1 MKAQAYKK
9 IIDFF
14 AILDKA
20 IYERSRKLG
29 RSMQY
34 DFWLKKGYN
43 ALSVEDLYTIKEL
56 DLSYSLIIELP
67 SEFAYLTSLEHINLA
82 GNYIEEVPQWVWQMS
97 NLKELILG
105 NHIAGG
111 NPIKT
116 ISADIKHL
124 QKLEMLDIRNLHDL
138 EALPNE
144 LLELKNLF
152 YIHITQMAL
161 YKSELVQQIEK
172 MQRPCVMFD
181 EPFLPLGEIQ

>member
-1 MKAQAYKK
+1 MKVQAYQK

-14 AILDKA
+14 AVLDKA
-20 IYERSRKLG
+20 IDERSRKLG

-43 ALSVEDLYTIKEL
+43 ALSVENLYTIKEL

-67 SEFAYLTSLEHINLA
+67 PEFAYLTSLEHINLA
-82 GNYIEEVPQWVWQMS
+82 GNYIEEVPQWIWQMS

-116 ISADIKHL
+116 LSGDIRHL
-124 QKLEMLDIRNLHDL
+124 QKLEILDIRNLHDL
-138 EALPNE
+138 EVLPNE
-144 LLELKNLF
+144 LLELKNLL
-152 YIHITQMAL
+152 YLQMTQMNL
-161 YKSELVQQIEK
+161 YKSDFVQKIEK
-172 MQRPCVMFD
+172 MKQPCVMFD
-181 EPFLPLGEIQ
+181 EPFPPLGEL